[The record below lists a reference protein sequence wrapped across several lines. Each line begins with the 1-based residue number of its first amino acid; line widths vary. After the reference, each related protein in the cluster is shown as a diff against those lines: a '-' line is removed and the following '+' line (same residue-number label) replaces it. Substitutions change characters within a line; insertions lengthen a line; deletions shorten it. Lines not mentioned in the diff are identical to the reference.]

1 MRRITRAE
9 LATTDLAGPVR
20 TPEGDLFSS
29 DLGLEI
35 LLREED
41 GFPIASLRGADGGE
55 VLVEEEGAP
64 MDPEALSALLWE
76 RLEAF
81 DEVIERLAGPLPE
94 I

>member
-76 RLEAF
+76 RLEEF
-81 DEVIERLAGPLPE
+81 DEVMERLAGPLPE
-94 I
+94 V